1 MINEFGCMAVYLLEN
16 FFIVGGTTSAICA
29 FFNKESRRKNII
41 FSIMSLAILVGSY
54 AVYKLDETLKYENMG
69 WMTWGDFFLG
79 VAFFAYTV
87 VSISFVLSVLLNI
100 ICAVI
105 RFKYRKKHLKLAMAG
120 VAISVV
126 AFVLMY
132 VLEKFFEG
140 GSIGYLFIEWLVF
153 FPLL

>member
-1 MINEFGCMAVYLLEN
+1 MINDFGCMAVYLLEN

-29 FFNKESRRKNII
+29 FFNKKSRRKNII

-54 AVYKLDETLKYENMG
+54 AVYKFDKALKYG
-69 WMTWGDFFLG
+69 MTWGDFFLG

-87 VSISFVLSVLLNI
+87 VSISFVLSVLLNV

-105 RFKYRKKHLKLAMAG
+105 RFKYRKKHLKLAMVG
-120 VAISVV
+120 FAISVV

>member
-1 MINEFGCMAVYLLEN
+1 MINDFGCMAVYLLEN

-29 FFNKESRRKNII
+29 FFNKKSRRKNII

-54 AVYKLDETLKYENMG
+54 AVYKFDEALKYG
-69 WMTWGDFFLG
+69 MTWGDFFLG

-87 VSISFVLSVLLNI
+87 VSISFVLSVLLNV

-105 RFKYRKKHLKLAMAG
+105 RFKYRKKHLKLAMVG
-120 VAISVV
+120 FAISVV